1 MSNAPVLNLG
11 GWCTIDGMASGSALH
26 LPACHLV
33 THCVVVG
40 MTGSG
45 KTGLITVMVEEAIG
59 CGVPVIVID
68 VKGDLPNLLLTPRNF
83 DSASLQPGAEVTGE
97 AGSEASLE
105 LEMARLQERQKNL
118 AAAGIGAAELSR
130 FCDASSIRVITPGA
144 TAGES
149 LHVLS
154 ALERRSSRWDTD
166 PESARNALSAAISL
180 VLRLLGRDPDP
191 AKSREHVLLSVFAER
206 RLAAGQNAD
215 IGSLMQDLT
224 NPPISQ
230 IGALAVNSF
239 LKKRERANL
248 AAALN
253 NLLASPTF
261 CSWRK
266 GTSLDIAEWVAPKN
280 GGSSTTPQR
289 GSSTTP
295 QLRRRTPAVIVSVA
309 HLDEEERALV
319 LGVLLEEIL
328 SWVRGLPGSERLKAL
343 VVFDEVY
350 GFLPPHPAN
359 PPTKRPMVALMKQ
372 ARAFGVGVVVATQN
386 PMDLDYRALS
396 NAGIWCIG
404 RLQTDADRTRVLD
417 GLAGASQ
424 NNNQTE
430 AELGHTV
437 QRLAPRWF
445 IVKNA
450 HAASVGPVLL
460 NPRQTMSIMRGPMTR
475 NEILQARQAHASLEG
490 VELPP
495 ISIARPQ
502 AVVEIPE
509 SLRKP
514 KAFAFS
520 DA

>member
-11 GWCTIDGMASGSALH
+11 GWCTLDGMASGSALH
-26 LPACHLV
+26 LPARHLV
-33 THCVVVG
+33 THAVVVG

-45 KTGLITVMVEEAIG
+45 KTGLITVLVEEALG
-59 CGVPVIVID
+59 AGVPAIVID
-68 VKGDLPNLLLTPRNF
+68 VKGDLPNLLLTFPSF
-83 DSASLQPGAEVTGE
+83 DPGLLQPWVEAAGEADSAV
-97 AGSEASLE
+97 SLE
-105 LEMARLQERQKNL
+105 LAMTRSEERQKNL
-118 AAAGIGAAELSR
+118 AAAGIGAAELGR
-130 FCDASSIRVITPGA
+130 FCDTTSIRVITPGA

-166 PESARNALSAAISL
+166 PESARNALSAAVSL

-191 AKSREHVLLSVFAER
+191 AKSREHVLLSVLAER
-206 RLAAGQNAD
+206 RLAAGHNAD

-224 NPPISQ
+224 NPPLSQ
-230 IGALAVNSF
+230 IGALPLNSF
-239 LKKRERANL
+239 LKKRERGNL

-266 GTSLDIAEWVAPKN
+266 GTSLDIADWVAPKN
-280 GGSSTTPQR
+280 SK
-289 GSSTTP
+289 
-295 QLRRRTPAVIVSVA
+295 TPAVIVSVA
-309 HLDEEERALV
+309 HLDEEERVLV

-343 VVFDEVY
+343 IVFDEVY

-359 PPTKRPMVALMKQ
+359 PPTKRPIVALMKQ

-396 NAGIWCIG
+396 NAGVWCIG
-404 RLQTDADRTRVLD
+404 RLQTDADRARVLD
-417 GLAGASQ
+417 GLAGARQ
-424 NNNQTE
+424 NNPKDADE
-430 AELGHTV
+430 FGHTV

-450 HAASVGPVLL
+450 HAASVGPVLVH
-460 NPRQTMSIMRGPMTR
+460 PRETVSLMRGPMTR
-475 NEILQARQAHASLEG
+475 TEILKARKWRAELEG
-490 VELPP
+490 VELPAN
-495 ISIARPQ
+495 SVARPP
-502 AVVEIPE
+502 VMLEIPE
-509 SLRKP
+509 STPR
-514 KAFAFS
+514 AGA
-520 DA
+520 